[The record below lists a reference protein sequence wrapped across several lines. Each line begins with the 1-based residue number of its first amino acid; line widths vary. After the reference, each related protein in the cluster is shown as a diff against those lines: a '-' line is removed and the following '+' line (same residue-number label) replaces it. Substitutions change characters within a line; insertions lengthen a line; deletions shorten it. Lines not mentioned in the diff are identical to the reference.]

1 MGGTRLKV
9 WGLKNCDTC
18 RKALKWL
25 DENGVAYDFADVR
38 KDGLTEADIKRWA
51 KAVGVEV
58 LLNRRGTT
66 WRKLSDADKQAAET
80 DAGAIAVMTAN
91 PSAIKRPIFDDGK
104 RVLVGFSAEVQAAL
118 S

>member
-1 MGGTRLKV
+1 MKV

-18 RKALKWL
+18 RKALKWM

-38 KDGLTEADIKRWA
+38 KDGLTDSDIRRWA
-51 KAVGVEV
+51 GAVGVET

-66 WRKLSDADKQAAET
+66 WRKLTDAEKASAET
-80 DAGAIAVMTAN
+80 EKGAVALMAAH
-91 PSAIKRPIFDDGK
+91 PSVIKRPIFDDGK
-104 RVLVGFSAEVQAAL
+104 RVLVGFGKETEGAL